1 MLSDFSF
8 NLLHSDTIITMNRI
22 QFFVLTGLS
31 SILALLLI
39 GQIALSYSV
48 GHAQGEWSQDQ
59 QAVQQ
64 GNIFQNDLKQLAVRI
79 YSDSTRSTDQGLK
92 DLLARQQITYTPS
105 TGTNSTETP
114 AAPPT
119 H

>member
-8 NLLHSDTIITMNRI
+8 NIRHSDTIITMNRI

-31 SILALLLI
+31 SVLFLLI
-39 GQIALSYSV
+39 LGQVLLSYSV

-79 YSDSTRSTDQGLK
+79 YSDSSRSTDQGLK
-92 DLLARQQITYTPS
+92 DLLARQQITYTP
-105 TGTNSTETP
+105 GPATNATETP
-114 AAPPT
+114 AAPT
-119 H
+119 R